1 MIICT
6 LSCEPW
12 TSEVWWAEVEELTPE
27 RRLRSAPSSLGSMLA
42 LPAGLAGDFLLD
54 DDGSV
59 AGRQLRAQIE
69 DILAHHDHAYD
80 TEDLDGG
87 PCRVALQLPAPLG
100 PFP

>member
-1 MIICT
+1 
-6 LSCEPW
+6 
-12 TSEVWWAEVEELTPE
+12 
-27 RRLRSAPSSLGSMLA
+27 MLA

-59 AGRQLRAQIE
+59 AGRRLRAQIE
-69 DILAHHDHAYD
+69 DILARHAYD
-80 TEDLDGG
+80 AEDLDGG